1 MVLGQ
6 ARRQIRYLLLKL
18 SLATH
23 SIIDI
28 SEPSPEARSLLA
40 LSFWP
45 LIGQE
50 SCILF
55 SDWSI
60 MSSLV
65 NCPVNQEK
73 QRDIEG
79 GGNGFWQW
87 KYMKLSF
94 MYWTSFSFPTSLHRM
109 KTKRLYC
116 RFITSFV
123 CCYWTGIMH
132 AQYFVLIN
140 FNIVLNAV
148 LPPSNTP
155 WHHLC
160 PALQISERIWFK
172 AWQLKS
178 FWFNKK
184 LKWKLN

>member
-50 SCILF
+50 SCILS

-65 NCPVNQEK
+65 TILSTKESKEK
-73 QRDIEG
+73 
-79 GGNGFWQW
+79 
-87 KYMKLSF
+87 
-94 MYWTSFSFPTSLHRM
+94 
-109 KTKRLYC
+109 
-116 RFITSFV
+116 
-123 CCYWTGIMH
+123 
-132 AQYFVLIN
+132 
-140 FNIVLNAV
+140 
-148 LPPSNTP
+148 
-155 WHHLC
+155 
-160 PALQISERIWFK
+160 
-172 AWQLKS
+172 
-178 FWFNKK
+178 
-184 LKWKLN
+184 